1 MIELPANEAY
11 QEILKLDKMLTE
23 AQIPH
28 SLERTCDGWQIVYPS
43 HGMRYKI
50 CSVIE
55 YTGISSAKYDRLEI
69 MGLLNTEERKFDRVV
84 GFLTAENVFDRMKRD
99 WERRNNR
106 HGKGGNPVHHQG
118 NQRGD
123 GDQMEHAAEPKKKAG
138 D

>member
-11 QEILKLDKMLTE
+11 QEILKLNKMLTE

-43 HGMRYKI
+43 HGMRNKI

-69 MGLLNTEERKFDRVV
+69 MGLLNPEERKFDRVV

-99 WERRNNR
+99 WERRNKSAR
-106 HGKGGNPVHHQG
+106 HQEVELPKGSV
-118 NQRGD
+118 
-123 GDQMEHAAEPKKKAG
+123 
-138 D
+138 